1 MSAVTASSERR
12 FAIVTDS
19 TADLPTAIAA
29 DRAIAVVPLLVSF
42 GDDSFEDGT
51 ISQPEFFKMMATSPA
66 LPTTSQPSVG
76 AFSEVYEG
84 MLAAHDEVIS
94 IHISSGLSG
103 TVAAARQA
111 ADGFNGR
118 VHVFDSLNLSG
129 GLALQVLDAADAA
142 DSGLSAA
149 EALKRLGETRKRTKM
164 IVGLD
169 SLENLARGGRI
180 GKVSAFLGSL
190 LDLKVT
196 LTLDEDGRFTPVKRT
211 RGEKAA
217 LAHTLDWIEQAMGG
231 ARSGRFAVGHAM
243 TAERA
248 GRIREAVKA
257 RFDATEVI
265 MYEAGAVVAT
275 HTGTVWG
282 LAVLPAST

>member
-1 MSAVTASSERR
+1 MSGTPQS
-12 FAIVTDS
+12 FAIITDS
-19 TADLPTAIAA
+19 TADLPNTLAA
-29 DRAIAVVPLLVSF
+29 EKGIAVVPLLVSF
-42 GDDSFEDGT
+42 GEDSFPDGT
-51 ISQPEFFKMMATSPA
+51 LSQSQFFQRMAEASK

-76 AFSEVYEG
+76 AFTEAYERALETAREV
-84 MLAAHDEVIS
+84 VS

-111 ADGFNGR
+111 AEAFAGR
-118 VHVFDSLNLSG
+118 VRVFDSLNLSG
-129 GLALQVLDAADAA
+129 GLALQVLDAADARSA
-142 DSGLSAA
+142 GLGVSDTIA
-149 EALKRLGETRKRTKM
+149 RLEKTRDRAKM

-180 GKVSAFLGSL
+180 GKVSAFVGSL

-196 LTLDEDGRFTPVKRT
+196 LTLDEDGKFTPVKRT

-217 LAHTLDWIEQAMGG
+217 IAHTLDWIEAAMGG
-231 ARSGRFAVGHAM
+231 VRTGVFAVGHAM

-248 GRIREAVKA
+248 SMIRDQIAA
-257 RFDATEVI
+257 RFDATDII
-265 MYEAGAVVAT
+265 MYEAGSVVST

-282 LAVLPAST
+282 VAVLPVSA

>member
-1 MSAVTASSERR
+1 VITVADATARR

-19 TADLPTAIAA
+19 TSDLPPAIVAE
-29 DRAIAVVPLLVSF
+29 RGIAVVPLLVSF
-42 GDDSFEDGT
+42 GEDSFADGT
-51 ISQPEFFKMMATSPA
+51 VTQAEFFKRMAASSA

-76 AFSEVYEG
+76 AFVEAYEAALL
-84 MLAAHDEVIS
+84 LAEEVIS
-94 IHISSGLSG
+94 IHISAGLSG

-111 ADGFNGR
+111 AERFEGR

-129 GLALQVLDAADAA
+129 GLALQVLDGCDAADA
-142 DSGLSAA
+142 GLSAA
-149 EALKRLGETRKRTKM
+149 EALTRLEATRSRAKM

-196 LTLDEDGRFTPVKRT
+196 LTLDAEGKFTPVRRT

-217 LAHTLDWIEQAMGG
+217 LVHTLDWIEEAMGG
-231 ARSGRFAVGHAM
+231 ARRGTFAVGQAM
-243 TAERA
+243 TPERA
-248 GRIREAVKA
+248 GRIRDAITARFEAV
-257 RFDATEVI
+257 DII
-265 MYEAGAVVAT
+265 MYEAGSVVST

-282 LAVLPAST
+282 VAVLPASA

>member
-1 MSAVTASSERR
+1 MGDSPRSFAVL
-12 FAIVTDS
+12 TDS
-19 TADLPTAIAA
+19 TADLPMVMAA
-29 DRAIAVVPLLVSF
+29 ERDVSVVPLLVSF
-42 GDDSFEDGT
+42 GDDSFPDGT
-51 ISQPEFFKMMATSPA
+51 LTQPQFFERMATAPK

-76 AFSEVYEG
+76 AFTEAYERA
-84 MLAAHDEVIS
+84 LESAAEVIS

-111 ADGFNGR
+111 AEGFGGR
-118 VHVFDSLNLSG
+118 VHVFDSHNLSG
-129 GLALQVLDAADAA
+129 GLALQVLDAADARDA
-142 DSGLSAA
+142 GLATVDA
-149 EALKRLGETRKRTKM
+149 IARLEKTRDRAKM

-180 GKVSAFLGSL
+180 GKVSAFVGSL

-196 LTLDEDGRFTPVKRT
+196 LTLDEDGKFTPVKRT

-217 LAHTLDWIEQAMGG
+217 LAHTLDWIEEAMGG
-231 ARSGRFAVGHAM
+231 VRTGLFAVGHAM

-248 GRIREAVKA
+248 GRIRDQIAE
-257 RFDATEVI
+257 RFDATDII
-265 MYEAGAVVAT
+265 MYEAGSVVST

-282 LAVLPAST
+282 VAVLPASV

>member
-1 MSAVTASSERR
+1 MHDAGRSFS
-12 FAIVTDS
+12 IVTDS
-19 TADLPTAIAA
+19 TADLPAAIATKRGI
-29 DRAIAVVPLLVSF
+29 DVVPLLVSF
-42 GDDSFEDGT
+42 GDASFPDGT
-51 ISQPEFFKMMATSPA
+51 LSQEAFFERMAGSSA

-76 AFSEVYEG
+76 AFVEAFDRALERAAEV
-84 MLAAHDEVIS
+84 VS

-103 TVAAARQA
+103 TVSAARQA
-111 ADGFNGR
+111 AERFGGKVR
-118 VHVFDSLNLSG
+118 VFDSLNLSG

-142 DSGLSAA
+142 DAGLSAA
-149 EALKRLGETRKRTKM
+149 QAMERLAGTRQRAKM

-169 SLENLARGGRI
+169 SLDNLARGGRI

-196 LTLDEDGRFTPVKRT
+196 LTLDAEGRFTPVKRT

-217 LAHTLDWIEQAMGG
+217 LAHTLDWIEAAMGG
-231 ARSGRFAVGHAM
+231 AASGTFAVGHAM
-243 TAERA
+243 TAARA
-248 GRIREAVKA
+248 ARIRDAIET

-265 MYEAGAVVAT
+265 MYEAGSVVST

-282 LAVLPAST
+282 VSVLPAQA